1 MEDIICPQC
10 SNVINPGDNWDFIDL
25 EEHKVNCSCGFPFTV
40 IIERP
45 IEYYIPEAEYHQDS
59 A

>member
-10 SNVINPGDNWDFIDL
+10 NNVINPGYNWDFIDF
-25 EEHKVNCSCGFPFTV
+25 EEHKVNCSCGFQFTV

-45 IEYYIPEAEYHQDS
+45 IEYYIPEAEYH
-59 A
+59 